1 MGKKDNN
8 CSMLNKP
15 RGLKQHKPEKIGINR
30 LGDEI
35 VYVAGDRVITR
46 SSATGLKCES
56 IA

>member
-1 MGKKDNN
+1 
-8 CSMLNKP
+8 MLNKP